1 MVFGMFQINAF
12 QGIFRR
18 VPEKSPLDPFKKVFR
33 DFQRSSKA
41 FQDVS
46 RGLNFFTKLSKGVS
60 EEFQVL
66 AGCFRGY
73 ESGFHRF
80 QVFFKEILGMF
91 QRGLKA

>member
-46 RGLNFFTKLSKGVS
+46 RGLNFFLPSFQR
-60 EEFQVL
+60 EFQKN
-66 AGCFRGY
+66 FRY
-73 ESGFHRF
+73 LQDVSGGMKVASIDFRYFLRRF
-80 QVFFKEILGMF
+80 
-91 QRGLKA
+91 